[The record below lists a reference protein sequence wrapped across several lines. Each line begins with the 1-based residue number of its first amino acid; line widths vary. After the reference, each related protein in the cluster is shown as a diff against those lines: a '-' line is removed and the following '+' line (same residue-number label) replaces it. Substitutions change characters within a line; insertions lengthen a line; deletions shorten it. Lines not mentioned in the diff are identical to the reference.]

1 MADKKCIGL
10 LRAILILILYLQIP
24 RPPRRASFY
33 LSAKRAGRPAAGQAS
48 AAQEAYEMTLITEL
62 LILRGG

>member
-10 LRAILILILYLQIP
+10 LRAILILIPYLQMP
-24 RPPRRASFY
+24 ARAGLRLPPAPG
-33 LSAKRAGRPAAGQAS
+33 AGRPAARPAS
-48 AAQEAYEMTLITEL
+48 AAQEAPEMTLITEL